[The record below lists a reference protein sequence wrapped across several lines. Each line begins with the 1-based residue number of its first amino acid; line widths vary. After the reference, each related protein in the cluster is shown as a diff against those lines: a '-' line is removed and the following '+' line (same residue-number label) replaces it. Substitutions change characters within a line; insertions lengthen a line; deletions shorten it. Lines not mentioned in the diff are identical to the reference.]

1 MNLLENVGMVIVVV
15 VLVIIVGA
23 IAAFYVIRTMKG
35 KLEIDLAKTGFNSG
49 EPVEGSVTLT
59 TRKSLEL
66 RRLYV
71 ALIGYQIIE
80 HYDSDGQRKTRKNE
94 IYRDEF
100 NLEEGQSIPSGY
112 QKTYEFS
119 LVAPGNKSSAGGA
132 MANDHPG
139 SALVNAVGSAVKTL
153 GALGAFGTSSSRL
166 EWKVEAR
173 ADLPGVDIA
182 NSKNVRVNMM

>member
-1 MNLLENVGMVIVVV
+1 MVIVA
-15 VLVIIVGA
+15 VLVIIIGA

-35 KLEIDLAKTGFNSG
+35 KLEIELAKTGFNSG
-49 EPVEGSVTLT
+49 EPVKGSVTLT

-80 HYDSDGQRKTRKNE
+80 HCDSDGKRQTRKNE

-100 NLEEGQSIPSGY
+100 NLEDGLSIPSGD

-119 LVAPGNKSSAGGA
+119 LVAPGNKSPAGGDT
-132 MANDHPG
+132 ANDHPG
-139 SALVNAVGSAVKTL
+139 SALVNAVGSAVQAL
-153 GALGAFGTSSSRL
+153 GALGAFGTGSRRL

-182 NSKNVRVNMM
+182 TSKNVRVNMM

>member
-1 MNLLENVGMVIVVV
+1 MYLLANTGTVIIA

-23 IAAFYVIRTMKG
+23 IAAFYVIRMMKG
-35 KLEIDLAKTGFNSG
+35 KLEIELAKTGFNSG
-49 EPVEGSVTLT
+49 ELVEGRITLT

-80 HYDSDGQRKTRKNE
+80 HHDSDGRRKTRKNE

-100 NLEEGQSIPSGY
+100 NLEESQLIPSGH

-119 LVAPGNKSSAGGA
+119 LVAPGNNSPGGTTA
-132 MANDHPG
+132 SDHLG
-139 SALVNAVGSAVKTL
+139 STLADAVGSAVKTL
-153 GALGAFGTSSSRL
+153 GALGAFGTNSRRL
-166 EWKVEAR
+166 DWKVEAR

-182 NSKNVRVNMM
+182 TSKKVRVNMI